1 MTESKEE
8 SVKTPPPLEL
18 RFRID
23 NPDRVLYYSSLIL
36 LVFILIRNLWVSD
49 DAFITLR
56 TVDNF
61 LHGYGLVWNI
71 GERVQVFTHPLWMF
85 LLVIFAFLIPSPLY
99 VFYVPSLLLSIWLIV
114 LLIRNF
120 AGSTTRMILAVIL
133 FGGSM
138 SFIDY
143 SSSGLENPLTHFLLA
158 LFLIQYFKDEPDSRM
173 RLFKLSLL
181 AGLAALN
188 RLDTVVFYLPALF
201 EQFMRQKDH
210 KWQAVLALAAGF
222 LPILVWEFFALYYYG
237 FPFPNTYYVKAAT
250 GLPTSLL
257 FKQGAVYIQ
266 NSFHWDP
273 LTLGAVWVGML
284 SVFWQRETRRISIA
298 LGGLLYLFYILWIG
312 GDFMS
317 GRFFSGVFLIGWVL
331 LMTFDAEKAFGSMPR
346 QAVNLML
353 AFLAIIGFSADR
365 PPLLMYASQPGMSDY
380 QFGIANEKYYYFGG
394 NGWLNYIKHGGL
406 HELAYQGMMVGQAKE
421 TPVEMNTIGMY
432 GYYAGPDIYIIDSYA
447 LSDPLRAH
455 IPVNVGMSRVGHYD
469 RGFPAGYLETIQADF
484 KENLIQ
490 DSNLRLYFDKLSILT
505 RADLNAPGRLLEI
518 VRFNTGYYD
527 VLMEKYWQTVLI
539 P

>member
-143 SSSGLENPLTHFLLA
+143 SF
-158 LFLIQYFKDEPDSRM
+158 
-173 RLFKLSLL
+173 RL
-181 AGLAALN
+181 
-188 RLDTVVFYLPALF
+188 
-201 EQFMRQKDH
+201 
-210 KWQAVLALAAGF
+210 
-222 LPILVWEFFALYYYG
+222 
-237 FPFPNTYYVKAAT
+237 
-250 GLPTSLL
+250 
-257 FKQGAVYIQ
+257 
-266 NSFHWDP
+266 
-273 LTLGAVWVGML
+273 
-284 SVFWQRETRRISIA
+284 RI
-298 LGGLLYLFYILWIG
+298 
-312 GDFMS
+312 
-317 GRFFSGVFLIGWVL
+317 R
-331 LMTFDAEKAFGSMPR
+331 
-346 QAVNLML
+346 
-353 AFLAIIGFSADR
+353 
-365 PPLLMYASQPGMSDY
+365 
-380 QFGIANEKYYYFGG
+380 
-394 NGWLNYIKHGGL
+394 
-406 HELAYQGMMVGQAKE
+406 
-421 TPVEMNTIGMY
+421 
-432 GYYAGPDIYIIDSYA
+432 
-447 LSDPLRAH
+447 
-455 IPVNVGMSRVGHYD
+455 
-469 RGFPAGYLETIQADF
+469 
-484 KENLIQ
+484 
-490 DSNLRLYFDKLSILT
+490 
-505 RADLNAPGRLLEI
+505 
-518 VRFNTGYYD
+518 
-527 VLMEKYWQTVLI
+527 
-539 P
+539 

>member
-201 EQFMRQKDH
+201 EQFMRQKDR
-210 KWQAVLALAAGF
+210 KWQAVLVLAAGF

-298 LGGLLYLFYILWIG
+298 LGGLLYLFYVLWIG

-353 AFLAIIGFSADR
+353 ALLAIIGLSADR
-365 PPLLMYASQPGMSDY
+365 PPLLMYASQPGMSDD
-380 QFGIANEKYYYFGG
+380 QFGVANEKYYYFGG
-394 NGWLNYIKHGGL
+394 NGWLNYIKHGSL

-469 RGFPAGYLETIQADF
+469 RGFPPGYLETIQSDF